1 VPFPSVYESFLD
13 IIGIFSFDLGWI
25 LSAACLATGIGFYD
39 KLL

>member
-1 VPFPSVYESFLD
+1 MPYPPVYERFLA

-25 LSAACLATGIGFYD
+25 LSAACLATKIGFYE